1 MRICITTDRL
11 PQPDRQRGAILDV
24 SDEKG
29 ASLIAQG
36 FARAIEDTAPAPTAA
51 LPEPLPEPAAAP
63 APAAAPSGRR
73 IRTSAR

>member
-24 SDEKG
+24 SPEKG

-36 FARAIEDTAPAPTAA
+36 FATAIE
-51 LPEPLPEPAAAP
+51 EPAP
-63 APAAAPSGRR
+63 APAPRR
-73 IRTSAR
+73 VRAGGAL

>member
-11 PQPDRQRGAILDV
+11 PQPDRQRGALLDV

-36 FARAIEDTAPAPTAA
+36 FARAVEDAKPAG
-51 LPEPLPEPAAAP
+51 EPA
-63 APAAAPSGRR
+63 APAAAPTGRR
-73 IRTSAR
+73 VRAGGAL

>member
-11 PQPDRQRGAILDV
+11 PQPDRQRGAMLDV

-36 FARAIEDTAPAPTAA
+36 FARAVEDTKPAATATAPA
-51 LPEPLPEPAAAP
+51 AP
-63 APAAAPSGRR
+63 AGRR
-73 IRTSAR
+73 VRAGGAL

>member
-11 PQPDRQRGAILDV
+11 PQPDRKRGALLDV

-36 FARAIEDTAPAPTAA
+36 FARAVEDAKSADAP
-51 LPEPLPEPAAAP
+51 
-63 APAAAPSGRR
+63 AAPSGRR
-73 IRTSAR
+73 VRTVATQ

>member
-24 SDEKG
+24 SPEKG

-36 FARAIEDTAPAPTAA
+36 FATEIKEAAPKPAPAAEPAA
-51 LPEPLPEPAAAP
+51 EPAAAP
-63 APAAAPSGRR
+63 AAAPARR
-73 IRTSAR
+73 IRTGDAL

>member
-11 PQPDRQRGAILDV
+11 PQPARQRGAMLDV

-36 FARAIEDTAPAPTAA
+36 FARAVEDTKPAATTTAPAAPTGRRVRTGAA
-51 LPEPLPEPAAAP
+51 L
-63 APAAAPSGRR
+63 
-73 IRTSAR
+73 